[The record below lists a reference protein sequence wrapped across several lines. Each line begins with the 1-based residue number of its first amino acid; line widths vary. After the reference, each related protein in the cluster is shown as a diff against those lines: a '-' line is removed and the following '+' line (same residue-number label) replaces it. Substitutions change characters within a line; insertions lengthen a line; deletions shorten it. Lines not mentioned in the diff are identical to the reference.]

1 MGVTGVEIVDNK
13 LKITLS
19 EGEPIVFEQTLKG
32 NGIDSVILTADYCLK
47 FTYTD
52 GTTDTVGPVRGEK
65 GEKGDGITAVSL
77 VDGNLYIAYG
87 SNPAT
92 LIGNVKGEKGDP
104 GVDGK
109 SAYEL
114 YKQAYPDYNGSLEDW
129 LASLKGEK
137 GEKGDAS
144 SEKTVKDVSFNAA
157 GEMIITYTDG
167 TEVNK
172 GSARSTE
179 YFEFLKKS
187 DGTLEVRFKNEGSF
201 SWVDYEEIIIP
212 SEYKGIPV
220 TSVGSFYKVDC
231 KKVVLPDSIKEIKAS
246 AFAYCTS
253 LEEVVLQQGITT
265 IGENAFH
272 GCYKLKSINLEE
284 GLETIENGAFSG
296 TEMLAEITI
305 PKSTVKIG
313 GNAFGYSIIG
323 YDHYYS
329 SLIKAHFLD
338 PDGWTYKSKTVDLS
352 DYSSAAKQLRAG
364 SSDYYFIKK

>member
-1 MGVTGVEIVDNK
+1 M
-13 LKITLS
+13 
-19 EGEPIVFEQTLKG
+19 KG

-65 GEKGDGITAVSL
+65 GEKGDGIAAVSL

-129 LASLKGEK
+129 LVSLKGEK
-137 GEKGDAS
+137 GDKGDAS
-144 SEKTVKDVSFNAA
+144 SEKTVKDVSFNDA

-172 GSARSTE
+172 GSARSTA
-179 YFEFLKKS
+179 YFNFSYNS
-187 DGTLEVRFKNEGSF
+187 DGTLNVGFQGATKINNNF
-201 SWVDYEEIIIP
+201 SYIDYYEIIIP

-220 TSVGSFYKVDC
+220 TSVSNFSGLAC
-231 KKVVLPDSIKEIKAS
+231 KKVVLPDSIKEIKAN
-246 AFAYCTS
+246 AFNDCY
-253 LEEVVLQQGITT
+253 LLKEVVLSKGITI
-265 IGENAFH
+265 IGEKAFY
-272 GCYKLKSINLEE
+272 GCYNLESINLEE

-305 PKSTVKIG
+305 PKSTAKIG
-313 GNAFGYSIIG
+313 GDAFGYSNIN
-323 YDHYYS
+323 YDGHRS
-329 SLIKAHFLD
+329 NLIKAHFLD